1 MTQMNQAMA
10 ALKLS
15 LAEMRARDDRLK
27 AMIRQFETQL
37 KRIPRQ
43 AMSTSPWALWQKSRS
58 VFAIPKLSAA
68 TSSTSWSRHV
78 WNWRPSYWYGRAP
91 LNLALGSMAEI
102 EERLRHSQTQR
113 RHLLNIMEQARM
125 ELEALV
131 LVQRIESA
139 RDKLAQLKKQISGD
153 MDEDTQDQIIRLE
166 GYIAQYSKQAERAIT
181 TGYSRQGA

>member
-43 AMSTSPWALWQKSRS
+43 AM
-58 VFAIPKLSAA
+58 
-68 TSSTSWSRHV
+68 
-78 WNWRPSYWYGRAP
+78 YGRAP

-113 RHLLNIMEQARM
+113 RHLLNIMEEARM

-139 RDKLAQLKKQISGD
+139 REKLANLKKQISGD
-153 MDEDTQDQIIRLE
+153 MDEDTQAQIIRLE